1 MAQVASKAEIEIIGV
16 RVRLLPMARD
26 PQHRVDSPSVLD
38 GPHDYT
44 YDCVSGSPEARSMTV
59 NDGIAYQATDLAR
72 NHREVIDAARRG
84 SALIRDKDGLALL
97 MVPAEETRRTREI
110 GELALD
116 LVRAAS
122 VMLPGGAARTA
133 AAYGGMAWLSVLP
146 IDAQRRFFRE
156 MSTALVV
163 AASGTTLRSV
173 EILLGDWRAT
183 AEAWAD
189 PDTRERLL
197 ADEDA
202 PIHGIEL

>member
-1 MAQVASKAEIEIIGV
+1 
-16 RVRLLPMARD
+16 
-26 PQHRVDSPSVLD
+26 
-38 GPHDYT
+38 
-44 YDCVSGSPEARSMTV
+44 MTV

-84 SALIRDKDGLALL
+84 SALIRDKDGLALV
-97 MVPAEETRRTREI
+97 MAPAEEARRTREI
-110 GELALD
+110 GDLALD

-122 VMLPGGAARTA
+122 VMLPGRAARTA

-146 IDAQRRFFRE
+146 IESQRRFFRE

-163 AASGTTLRSV
+163 AASGTTLRPV

-183 AEAWAD
+183 AEAWAE
-189 PDTRERLL
+189 PETRERLV